1 MEAISEETMRAILD
15 TAQPYTVVV
24 LRKGPNYAASDARAV
39 SWEHGKRNMQLRL
52 AGKLNVVIPLTD
64 DGEIRGI
71 GVFNLPVDEVEALLA
86 DDPALQ
92 AGVLMAEYRTGISFA
107 GDALR

>member
-1 MEAISEETMRAILD
+1 MEPISEEAMRTELG
-15 TAQPYTVVV
+15 TARPYTVVI
-24 LRKGPNYAASDARAV
+24 LRKGPNYAGADARAV

-64 DGEIRGI
+64 DGEIRGV
-71 GVFNLPVDEVEALLA
+71 GVINLPVDEVEALLV

-92 AGVLMAEYRTGISFA
+92 AGVLMAEYRAGLSFP
-107 GDALR
+107 GDTLR